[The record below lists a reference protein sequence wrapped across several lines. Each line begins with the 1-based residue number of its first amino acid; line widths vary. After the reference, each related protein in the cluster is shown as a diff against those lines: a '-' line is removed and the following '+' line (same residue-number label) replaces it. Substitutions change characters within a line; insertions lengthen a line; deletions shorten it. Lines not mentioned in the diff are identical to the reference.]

1 MFICEKLIIIVVLC
15 KLQSNASLKKKVFY
29 WIHKIPSESFISYSC
44 LPQASEQY
52 FKKQSYFT
60 HSCLP
65 WASEQYLKKHSC
77 FTQYALLWIFTFFY
91 DFFKLFSTSFPIP
104 RPILSNDVK
113 IIFSNFSSFFFDF
126 FSNFFRTNP
135 LKPCHISNERPRFAA
150 LNNFCNFN
158 KKCHIWS

>member
-1 MFICEKLIIIVVLC
+1 MLLQNTHSQTLIIMNIKYVHLW
-15 KLQSNASLKKKVFY
+15 KINNHSSPLQASEQCFIKKKGFY
-29 WIHKIPSESFISYSC
+29 WIHKIPSESFISHSC

-91 DFFKLFSTSFPIP
+91 DFFQLFSTSLPIP

-113 IIFSNFSSFFFDF
+113 IIFSNFSSFFLEF
-126 FSNFFRTNP
+126 FSNQSP
-135 LKPCHISNERPRFAA
+135 
-150 LNNFCNFN
+150 
-158 KKCHIWS
+158 